1 MLERLI
7 KSWLDSASERSYQSP
22 FCQMLAAEGHVVV
35 HSTAH
40 TPMEFGKDII
50 TIGPDRIACA
60 FQLKGQP
67 GGRMTLNDLREIR
80 PQLLELVTH
89 PIARPGVKR
98 VRHRCYL
105 VTNGLTDEAV
115 HRSISDMNQELAGM
129 GYGPNRIELWERGHI
144 LDMATRLGSSLWA
157 SGIEDLNTLLELL
170 VYRGDDFLPIENFH
184 VLLRRLFCLEAG
196 NIQKLR
202 TRELKRRITSAAVLV
217 AVGLRNFSLKENH
230 FATISAWTLF
240 MVYVIGAC
248 DCHGANFNRVG
259 AEFVRIAKAA
269 VLGALSQLCQEITT
283 NPKLAPRG
291 MEIAPFFRGRA
302 TLLYGLM
309 STYWLWASEEGWP
322 VAEHEGFLSGW
333 IPKNFDSN
341 LLWGEGAVPQFLAHY
356 WFISKV
362 DPSWESE
369 KKHLTGLLASLVF
382 LNLNEAH
389 QEFPTPYF
397 TFEDS
402 MRHRL
407 APLLRSGSDPLEDE
421 TTQGTSYFAE
431 GVLHLLVRANL
442 KQTAKSIWP
451 AFTNLGLKRF
461 DPEQNWHYC
470 LYHCGEG
477 QGWERMVQ
485 TPPTRNWTDLV
496 EDARDCRA
504 PGVPEALLAEKCI
517 LLLFVLVLP
526 YRATPS
532 VVRFLGRKFGTVW
545 FLPPPIE

>member
-1 MLERLI
+1 
-7 KSWLDSASERSYQSP
+7 
-22 FCQMLAAEGHVVV
+22 
-35 HSTAH
+35 
-40 TPMEFGKDII
+40 
-50 TIGPDRIACA
+50 
-60 FQLKGQP
+60 
-67 GGRMTLNDLREIR
+67 
-80 PQLLELVTH
+80 
-89 PIARPGVKR
+89 
-98 VRHRCYL
+98 
-105 VTNGLTDEAV
+105 
-115 HRSISDMNQELAGM
+115 
-129 GYGPNRIELWERGHI
+129 
-144 LDMATRLGSSLWA
+144 
-157 SGIEDLNTLLELL
+157 
-170 VYRGDDFLPIENFH
+170 
-184 VLLRRLFCLEAG
+184 
-196 NIQKLR
+196 
-202 TRELKRRITSAAVLV
+202 
-217 AVGLRNFSLKENH
+217 
-230 FATISAWTLF
+230 
-240 MVYVIGAC
+240 
-248 DCHGANFNRVG
+248 
-259 AEFVRIAKAA
+259 
-269 VLGALSQLCQEITT
+269 
-283 NPKLAPRG
+283 

-504 PGVPEALLAEKCI
+504 PGVPEALLAENVFCCFSCWCCHI
-517 LLLFVLVLP
+517 GQHHQWYDFWVGSSERSGFFPHQLNENSNEMACRAAMADLFRRRSTRSAQSFGSGGWIVLP
-526 YRATPS
+526 S
-532 VVRFLGRKFGTVW
+532 
-545 FLPPPIE
+545 